1 MALQEDFMHPK
12 VSLRGIIMAL
22 GFTVGVFISVASV
35 PMAAHASS
43 HREAPLI
50 TTMPKTD
57 GTDFYMF
64 NSYEPGRA
72 GFVTIVADY
81 QPLEDPFA
89 GPNYYT
95 MDPEA
100 EYTINF
106 DTDGDALPEISFVF
120 KFTNTLQNLTLPVNG
135 QNISI
140 PLVNDG
146 PISLSSTA
154 SSNVL
159 ETYTVTMLSGKNL
172 KNHALV
178 SNASGGATTFTKPTD
193 NIGNKTFGSPAEY
206 EAYADQFIYN
216 VKIPGCSTQGK
227 VFVGQ
232 RKDPFVVNLG
242 ETFDLI
248 NYANPVGAPDEATDA
263 LAAKNVT
270 SIELEV
276 PASCITTDT
285 SQPIVGG
292 WTTASLPQKRQLNP
306 AQKNN
311 QPMESR
317 NNSFVQVSRL
327 GMPLVNEL
335 VIGLK
340 DKDKFNSSQPVDD
353 AQFAQYVET
362 PSFPA
367 IVQVV
372 FPSVTAPT
380 LFPRTDL
387 VATFLTGIKGVNQPP
402 AVVPAEML
410 RLNTSTP
417 ITAMGSQNRLGAL
430 GGDLAGYPNGRRPGD
445 DVVDIT
451 LQVAMGAL
459 IHAGSFGFGT
469 PSQAP
474 SGGLPFTDGALINDS
489 FFTDAFPYLKTPI
502 PGSPNGAI
510 PENNGLPVNG
520 AANGGT

>member
-1 MALQEDFMHPK
+1 MTT
-12 VSLRGIIMAL
+12 RIRRRIIKAF
-22 GFTVGVFISVASV
+22 GFTAGVFIAVASV
-35 PMAAHASS
+35 SAIASASS

-89 GPNYYT
+89 GPNYFT
-95 MDPEA
+95 MDPDA
-100 EYTINF
+100 EYTINL
-106 DTDGDALPEISFVF
+106 DTVGDALPEISFVF
-120 KFTNTLQNLTLPVNG
+120 KFTNTLQNLTIPVNG
-135 QNISI
+135 QNIPI

-146 PISLSSTA
+146 PIATGSTA
-154 SSNVL
+154 TSNVV
-159 ETYTVTMLSGKNL
+159 ETYTVEMFSGKKL
-172 KNHALV
+172 KDHALITNV
-178 SNASGGATTFTKPTD
+178 SGGTTTFTKPTD

-206 EAYADQFIYN
+206 ETYADQYIYN
-216 VKIPGCSTQGK
+216 VNIPGCSTAGK
-227 VFVGQ
+227 MFVGQ

-242 ETFDLI
+242 ETFDLVNI
-248 NYANPVGAPDEATDA
+248 SNPVGAPDEATDA
-263 LAAKNVT
+263 LAGKNIT
-270 SIELEV
+270 SIELEL
-276 PASCITTDT
+276 PASCITQST

-292 WTTASLPQKRQLNP
+292 WTTASVPQKRTLKADP
-306 AQKNN
+306 KAN
-311 QPMESR
+311 QSIETG
-317 NNSFVQVSRL
+317 NKTFVQVSRL

-340 DKDKFNSSQPVDD
+340 DKDRFNSSQPVDD

-362 PSFPA
+362 PSVPA
-367 IVQVV
+367 LIQAL

-380 LFPRTDL
+380 LFPRADL
-387 VATFLTGIKGVNQPP
+387 VAVFLTGLSGVNQPP
-402 AVVPAEML
+402 NVVASEML

-417 ITAMGSQNRLGAL
+417 VTPMGSQNRLGAL
-430 GGDLAGYPNGRRPGD
+430 GGDLAGFPNGRRPGD

-459 IHAGSFGFGT
+459 INAGTFGFGT

-474 SGGLPFTDGALINDS
+474 SGGLPFTDGALVNDS

-502 PGSPNGAI
+502 PGSPNG
-510 PENNGLPVNG
+510 PVPSNNGLPVNG
-520 AANGGT
+520 GPSGT

>member
-1 MALQEDFMHPK
+1 MTLQEDFMQPK
-12 VSLRGIIMAL
+12 VSLRGIIKAL
-22 GFTVGVFISVASV
+22 GFTAAAFISMASV
-35 PMAAHASS
+35 PLAARASS

-100 EYTINF
+100 EYTINL

-135 QNISI
+135 QNIAI

-146 PISLSSTA
+146 PISVSSTA
-154 SSNVL
+154 GSNVL
-159 ETYTVTMLSGKNL
+159 ETYTVEMLSGKNL

-216 VKIPGCSTQGK
+216 VKIPGCSTEGK

-232 RKDPFVVNLG
+232 RKGPFVVNLG

-276 PASCITTDT
+276 PASCITQRPTL
-285 SQPIVGG
+285 IVDPKHDKSGTPTVEG
-292 WTTASLPQKRQLNP
+292 SKG
-306 AQKNN
+306 
-311 QPMESR
+311 
-317 NNSFVQVSRL
+317 FVQVSRL

-417 ITAMGSQNRLGAL
+417 VTAMGSQNRLGAL

-451 LQVAMGAL
+451 LQVSMGAL

-510 PENNGLPVNG
+510 PDNNGLPANG